1 MPPAQSLPEYVVR
14 LFRSL
19 RDATRHR
26 RLSAPV
32 AGQRF
37 ALPEELVDF
46 ESKQGQCIAASAK
59 VNGDLV
65 RALLRQ
71 EHPAF
76 CAVASA
82 MTIAQAEGVGPA
94 EQKRFVEIFR
104 QAVAWPPVMACYG
117 LDALDSLPGMFKYWL
132 LSHLQYDGAPL
143 ALLAEW
149 LRLLDFD
156 VQIKSAGN
164 LDEDAFRADVA
175 ECFPSLDGG
184 DPCPR
189 NYILV
194 NYSRS
199 VVGQRMFSG
208 GHYAPIGGF
217 HQEED
222 KVLLLEVNS
231 WRYPSVGPPRD

>member
-1 MPPAQSLPEYVVR
+1 
-14 LFRSL
+14 
-19 RDATRHR
+19 
-26 RLSAPV
+26 
-32 AGQRF
+32 
-37 ALPEELVDF
+37 
-46 ESKQGQCIAASAK
+46 
-59 VNGDLV
+59 
-65 RALLRQ
+65 
-71 EHPAF
+71 
-76 CAVASA
+76 
-82 MTIAQAEGVGPA
+82 MTIAQTEGVGPA

-117 LDALDSLPGMFKYWL
+117 LDALDSLPGMLKYWL

-175 ECFPSLDGG
+175 ECFPSLDRG
-184 DPCPR
+184 DPWPR

-208 GHYAPIGGF
+208 GHYAPIGAF

-231 WRYPSVGPPRD
+231 WRYPSVWVDLPLLWQATHTQVGNGTWRGYLRISSSNVHRTGKTERWC